1 MFKAFSHSSFQVI
14 QIISIPYMMR
24 CMIDKHIHKM
34 DGKRP

>member
-14 QIISIPYMMR
+14 QIISMNTMR

>member
-14 QIISIPYMMR
+14 QINTMK